1 MQKLLTKEKLQLK
14 NEALKLSDIA
24 AEAEYWAS
32 REDLD
37 DADATD
43 KEAETPSSVIE
54 RFEEVIENQN
64 TGALKDTAW
73 ENWTMTDCEDFL
85 DEFEKAKEKLKLEK
99 SRVASI
105 LTERP
110 KDEDFDRKI
119 KGYLESRKY
128 AEWQYEQIKWELE
141 DWSRGRGDV
150 LVRTEF
156 YPGWFDEDF
165 KKLLER
171 LKEAESK

>member
-1 MQKLLTKEKLQLK
+1 MSLAEKLQLK

-24 AEAEYWAS
+24 AEAGYWAS

-37 DADATD
+37 DADTID
-43 KEAETPSSVIE
+43 DEAETPSSVIE
-54 RFEEVIENQN
+54 RFKEVIENQN
-64 TGALKDTAW
+64 TSALKDTIW
-73 ENWTMTDCEDFL
+73 ENWTMTDCDDFL
-85 DEFEKAKEKLKLEK
+85 DEFEKAKEKLKSEK

-105 LTERP
+105 LVDRP

-141 DWSRGRGDV
+141 DFSRGRGDV
-150 LVRTEF
+150 MVRTEF
-156 YPGWFDEDF
+156 YPGWLNEDF
-165 KKLLER
+165 KELLRR
-171 LKEAESK
+171 LKEKESS